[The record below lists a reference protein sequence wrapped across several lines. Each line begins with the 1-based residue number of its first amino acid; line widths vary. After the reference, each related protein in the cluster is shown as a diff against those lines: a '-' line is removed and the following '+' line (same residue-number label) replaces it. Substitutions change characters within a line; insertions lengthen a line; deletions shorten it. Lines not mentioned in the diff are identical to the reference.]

1 MTTQTTQY
9 KSGYK
14 LRDLKAFIE
23 KIVGERIATRMECEM
38 DSVSLKLTSKHMG
51 NGFDLMHQ
59 QYVAEFL
66 FDKFPHTQYDPAVL
80 FANIGAWLMDNDQ
93 ERDDFEE
100 LGDPEVDVVIE
111 DETSAE
117 ILLTIVFDEPVK
129 IVEDEHGPV
138 YWNSKRWRIQEY
150 DIYIAE
156 KFQSKVERR
165 D

>member
-100 LGDPEVDVVIE
+100 LELILQNRAALQKKYKVSPKIALPVIKQNH
-111 DETSAE
+111 A
-117 ILLTIVFDEPVK
+117 L
-129 IVEDEHGPV
+129 
-138 YWNSKRWRIQEY
+138 
-150 DIYIAE
+150 
-156 KFQSKVERR
+156 FQ
-165 D
+165 